1 MNAIGAEP
9 RSDSL
14 IVLIPS
20 PLVGLYSW
28 SLVHGELTERGW
40 ETLVSV
46 DLRDPLGRQPCWQR
60 TVGGVQA
67 ALDDVPDG
75 QPIVLVGHS
84 GAGPLL
90 PAAAAAAVRLPISA
104 YLFVDAG
111 LSHPGTSRLD
121 AIADE
126 DAASAAELRAAL
138 DAGLRFPAWT
148 DDDLRPIVSDP
159 DRRRSLL
166 EELRPRGRG
175 YWTEELPRISGWPN
189 APCGYLQF
197 SAAYQSAAE
206 NARRAGWPTRY
217 LAASHF
223 HQLVDPSGVADALVE
238 LLAACVIQVPPRQTA
253 TIQKGATA

>member
-1 MNAIGAEP
+1 MSMLHVEEASSP
-9 RSDSL
+9 R

-20 PLVGLYSW
+20 PLVGPYSW

-60 TVGGVQA
+60 TVGVQA

-90 PAAAAAAVRLPISA
+90 PAAAAAAVRLQISA

-111 LSHPGTSRLD
+111 LPHPGTSRLD
-121 AIADE
+121 AIAGE

-148 DDDLRPIVSDP
+148 DDDLRPIVPDP
-159 DRRRSLL
+159 DQRRSLL

-175 YWTEELPRISGWPN
+175 YWTEEMPGISGWPN

-197 SAAYQSAAE
+197 SAAYQSATE
-206 NARRAGWPTRY
+206 NARRAGRPTRY
-217 LAASHF
+217 PAAGHF
-223 HQLVDPSGVADALVE
+223 HQFVDPSGVADALVE
-238 LLAACVIQVPPRQTA
+238 LFAAYGIQAPPRQTA

>member
-1 MNAIGAEP
+1 MNSLHAEEASNP
-9 RSDSL
+9 R
-14 IVLIPS
+14 IVLVPS
-20 PLVGLYSW
+20 PLVGPYSW
-28 SLVHGELTERGW
+28 SLVQGELAECGW

-67 ALDDVPDG
+67 TVHYVPDG

-90 PAAAAAAVRLPISA
+90 SAAAAAVRLPISA

-121 AIADE
+121 AIASE

-148 DDDLRPIVSDP
+148 DDDLRPIVPDP

-166 EELRPRGRG
+166 DELRPRGRE
-175 YWTEELPRISGWPN
+175 YWTEELPGISGWPN
-189 APCGYLQF
+189 APCAYLQF
-197 SAAYQSAAE
+197 SSVYQSAAE
-206 NARRAGWPTRY
+206 RARRAGWPTRY
-217 LAASHF
+217 LAAGHF
-223 HQLVDPSGVADALVE
+223 HQLVDPSGVADAIVE
-238 LLAACVIQVPPRQTA
+238 LLGACGIPSPRGQTA
-253 TIQKGATA
+253 TTQKGATA

>member
-1 MNAIGAEP
+1 MIMLHAEGASSP
-9 RSDSL
+9 RN
-14 IVLIPS
+14 VLVSNPV
-20 PLVGLYSW
+20 VGPYSW

-75 QPIVLVGHS
+75 HPIVLVGHS
-84 GAGPLL
+84 GASPLL
-90 PAAAAAAVRLPISA
+90 PATAAAAVRLPISA

-111 LSHPGTSRLD
+111 LSHPGTSRPD
-121 AIADE
+121 AIASK

-148 DDDLRPIVSDP
+148 DDDLRPIVPDP

-175 YWTEELPRISGWPN
+175 YWTEELPGISGWPN

-197 SAAYQSAAE
+197 SAAYQSATE
-206 NARRAGWPTRY
+206 NARRAGRPTRY
-217 LAASHF
+217 LAAGHF
-223 HQLVDPSGVADALVE
+223 HQLVDPSRVADALVE
-238 LLAACVIQVPPRQTA
+238 LLAAYGIQAPPRQTA